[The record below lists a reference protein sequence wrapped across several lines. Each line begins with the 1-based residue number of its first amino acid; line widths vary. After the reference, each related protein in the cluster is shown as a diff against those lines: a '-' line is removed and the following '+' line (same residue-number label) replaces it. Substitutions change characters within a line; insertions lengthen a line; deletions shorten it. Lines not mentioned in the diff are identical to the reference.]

1 LKHGQARGEVLGRG
15 VAEQIACDPFE
26 SRAHLATEA
35 PPGGRQLDQRRTP
48 VGRVFGAARETFGFE
63 PVDEPGDG
71 ARCDVECAAQLRH
84 QQRTVVVEHAQQARS
99 GRRETATAQAFGSQ
113 LLEQG
118 RDRNELREDVGAQLI
133 GRCRDGGL
141 AH

>member
-1 LKHGQARGEVLGRG
+1 MSLTF
-15 VAEQIACDPFE
+15 IFM
-26 SRAHLATEA
+26 
-35 PPGGRQLDQRRTP
+35 PPGNTMSP
-48 VGRVFGAARETFGFE
+48 GFWSGLQA
-63 PVDEPGDG
+63 PSHF
-71 ARCDVECAAQLRH
+71 AS
-84 QQRTVVVEHAQQARS
+84 TVVVEHAQQARS